1 MNIILSLGDGF
12 LSSKIIAFL
21 EDVVGQ
27 IINWVGAL
35 YTPHVDHA
43 LSQHRDDSLHQEL
56 AIVHLFMALQLIHVA
71 INAIHSAVL

>member
-1 MNIILSLGDGF
+1 MNIKLSLGDGF

-27 IINWVGAL
+27 VIDGVGAL

-43 LSQHRDDSLHQEL
+43 LSQYRDDSLHQEL
-56 AIVHLFMALQLIHVA
+56 AHVQLVVAFQLLHVTN
-71 INAIHSAVL
+71 NAIHSAVL